1 MHMHMLMHMHARGL
15 IAVDGVN
22 ASWAQGDVLILD
34 DSLVHEVFAPPAAGV
49 PSVRVILIVDIHHPD
64 ILEEERE
71 LVCPYGKQ
79 V

>member
-1 MHMHMLMHMHARGL
+1 VHLGL
-15 IAVDGVN
+15 YVPEEGYAIAVDGVN

-64 ILEEERE
+64 LLMAERRR
-71 LVCPYGKQ
+71 VPPFGKRR
-79 V
+79 